1 MSERGI
7 EDYSMVDQDKGR
19 PEERELTTG
28 DSVEQYCIACGTS
41 RTHVLEALA
50 MAPDD
55 PAYVGHRIAACTS
68 CGLRS
73 SFPMPTR
80 EELRTWYRDGRGV
93 PEDTREATG
102 PRAVWHR
109 THDRYMV
116 NLVEKFAPNGVL
128 VDVGAGSGRF
138 VRAARE
144 LGRWTIIATELAESS
159 VDTLRREGFDARLG
173 NLDEV
178 GIADASVDV
187 VWASHVMEHLPDV
200 EGFLASVR
208 RVLKPG
214 GHIAALVPSEES
226 LRARLK
232 LSSWHFVNPPG
243 HVWAFRPSTLR
254 MILQRNGF
262 DVMLTREIHVV
273 CEMACI
279 ARLRPGA

>member
-1 MSERGI
+1 MI
-7 EDYSMVDQDKGR
+7 DQDKGTGTTD
-19 PEERELTTG
+19 TTG
-28 DSVEQYCIACGTS
+28 TTIVEQYCIACGGV
-41 RTHVLEALA
+41 RAHRLEPLSLV
-50 MAPDD
+50 PDD
-55 PAYVGHRIAACTS
+55 PVYAGHHIAACTA

-73 SFPMPTR
+73 SYPMPDR
-80 EELRTWYRDGRGV
+80 EELRRWYADGRGV
-93 PEDTREATG
+93 PDDTHDASG

-116 NLVEKFAPNGVL
+116 GLVGKFAPTGTL

-144 LGRWTIIATELAESS
+144 LGRWSIIATELAEDS
-159 VDTLRREGFDARLG
+159 VSRLKREGFDARLG

-178 GIADASVDV
+178 GIADHSVDV
-187 VWASHVMEHLPDV
+187 VWASHVMEHVPDV

-208 RVLKPG
+208 RVLKPD

-243 HVWAFRPSTLR
+243 HLWAFRPATFR
-254 MILQRNGF
+254 KILERNGF

-279 ARLRPGA
+279 ARVRARGD